1 MNYILEVFHP
11 NVLSSTAD
19 GTFHLKFSE
28 FATIFGPT
36 SFVYW
41 TVNIPLNIP
50 YVKKTFHNNIQWTM
64 LISTASTNG
73 DNTFRHR
80 HRQTD
85 RQTDRQTQTDRSFP
99 TLMNRLAN
107 QQVLK
112 WSSERIIHWWII
124 PAIGCLVRTDFFRMF
139 YVTAFATA
147 LHWKWQ
153 IPMIKK
159 IPIHLKSSECT
170 QKEKKEEWN
179 HISVWTGCY
188 WNTEREAGRIK
199 MEEANRQRKKRNP
212 CP

>member
-1 MNYILEVFHP
+1 MNYILEAFHP

-28 FATIFGPT
+28 FATIFVPI

-64 LISTASTNG
+64 LISTGSTSG
-73 DNTFRHR
+73 DNTFGHR
-80 HRQTD
+80 HRQID
-85 RQTDRQTQTDRSFP
+85 RQKQTDPSCS
-99 TLMNRLAN
+99 TLMNN

-124 PAIGCLVRTDFFRMF
+124 HAIGCSVRTDFFRMF

-159 IPIHLKSSECT
+159 SPST
-170 QKEKKEEWN
+170 
-179 HISVWTGCY
+179 
-188 WNTEREAGRIK
+188 
-199 MEEANRQRKKRNP
+199 
-212 CP
+212 